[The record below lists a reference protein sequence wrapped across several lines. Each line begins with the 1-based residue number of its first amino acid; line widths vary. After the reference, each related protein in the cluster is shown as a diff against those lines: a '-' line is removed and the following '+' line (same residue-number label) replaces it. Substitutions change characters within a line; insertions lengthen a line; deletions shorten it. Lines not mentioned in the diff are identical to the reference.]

1 MAKNKKKS
9 QPQQKPALSP
19 EAYMRK
25 VMRTLPVDKCYV
37 NPDWESQGMAHVIV
51 VRRRPDNKFAFVC
64 YLVDTF
70 CLGVKDAFYRTR
82 VEEFELADIIDNF
95 KHRIGLEECSYAVAH
110 NLVLGAVEFAEE
122 GGIEPCREWDL
133 TQYGLDEDSDDIELI
148 EYDYGRDGKHF
159 LNTQTRTEGAKYL
172 PILRQHLGDN
182 FDFEFEVDKEPETVD
197 WYRSDSHRCESYV
210 RPDYQDYPTKLQLKH
225 PEVWEILCNIDY
237 EETVPVDEMECIA
250 AIERGELIAD
260 LSQLAR
266 YTLRGHYTDDDDDYP
281 VRNLFHIV
289 AILNTLADPRGLDT
303 LFDILRVDIDALD
316 DAFGDMAPQVFCSA
330 LFACSEGRLADLEAM
345 LFEPGITW
353 YNRSFIIEALEV
365 HYVKGDE
372 ATKEQ
377 VAAIVRRQLETLP
390 ERVDELQNADPQH
403 AGFVCAL
410 AMHIG
415 DSSMLPLIKRL
426 YDEDLID
433 TGMCGRYSHV
443 EKAYGKY
450 HEPSELLT
458 MTEMYS
464 WAKHFHEPCGT
475 DAARY
480 GEPDYE
486 YMWG

>member
-9 QPQQKPALSP
+9 QPQQKAPLSP
-19 EAYMRK
+19 DAYMRK

-37 NPDWESQGMAHVIV
+37 NPDWEHQGMGHVIV
-51 VRRRPDNKFAFVC
+51 VRRRPDNKFAFTC

-82 VEEFELADIIDNF
+82 VEEFELGDIIDNF
-95 KHRIGLEECSYAVAH
+95 KQRIGLEECSYAVAH

-133 TQYGLDEDSDDIELI
+133 AQYGLDEDSEDIELI

-159 LNTQTRTEGAKYL
+159 LHTYTRSEGAMYL

-182 FDFEFEVDKEPETVD
+182 FDFEFEVDKESQTED
-197 WYRSDSHRCESYV
+197 WERSDWECSERYI

-281 VRNLFHIV
+281 VRSLFHIV
-289 AILNTLADPRGLDT
+289 TILNTLADSRGLDT
-303 LFDILRVDIDALD
+303 LFDIIRVDHYALD
-316 DAFGDMAPQVFCSA
+316 DSFGDMAPRVICSA
-330 LFACSEGRLADLEAM
+330 LVACSEGRLADLEAM

-353 YNRSFIIEALEV
+353 YNRTFILDALELM
-365 HYVKGDE
+365 YANGDD

-377 VAAIVRRQLETLP
+377 IVGIVRRQLETLP
-390 ERVDELQNADPQH
+390 ERVNELQNADPEYG
-403 AGFVCAL
+403 GFVCSL
-410 AMHIG
+410 AISIG
-415 DSSMLPLIKRL
+415 DRSLLPLVKRL

-433 TGMCGRYSHV
+433 TGVC
-443 EKAYGKY
+443 GKY
-450 HEPSELLT
+450 SEVEEHYGESRELTQQLT
-458 MTEMYS
+458 MTEIYC
-464 WAKHFHEPCGT
+464 WAKHFQEPCST